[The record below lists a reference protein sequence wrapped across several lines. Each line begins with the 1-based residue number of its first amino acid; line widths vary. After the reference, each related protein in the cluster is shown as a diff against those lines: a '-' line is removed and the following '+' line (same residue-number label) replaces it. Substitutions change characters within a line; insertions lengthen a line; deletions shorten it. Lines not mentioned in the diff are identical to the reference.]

1 MRPAFLAIVAGI
13 GLAVATPAFAAPREA
28 DFPKEVQA
36 VIAEARKEC
45 RDADGKGLIL
55 KSGVVARLD
64 LNGDGRPD
72 TKIDLGQVECRGA
85 PSLYCGTGGCG
96 LTLMIAQPDGALKTI
111 FQGYVRGYTI
121 GRNSSSKPGPR
132 TVRFDL
138 HGSTCGRA
146 GAETCVKTQ
155 AITGE
160 PFDFKEKN

>member
-13 GLAVATPAFAAPREA
+13 GLAAATPASAAPREA

-55 KSGVVARLD
+55 KSG
-64 LNGDGRPD
+64 
-72 TKIDLGQVECRGA
+72 
-85 PSLYCGTGGCG
+85 
-96 LTLMIAQPDGALKTI
+96 
-111 FQGYVRGYTI
+111 
-121 GRNSSSKPGPR
+121 
-132 TVRFDL
+132 
-138 HGSTCGRA
+138 
-146 GAETCVKTQ
+146 AEACVKTQ